1 MTSAEPGPLVLL
13 GEIDD
18 LVERLDRWSN
28 RPVPWG
34 PARRGQFAVKR
45 LVEQLTRVRVRLTAP
60 LVVATFGG
68 TGTGKSSLVNALVGE
83 DVSPSGRER
92 PTTRRPLLF
101 VPPSAD
107 VAQFGLP
114 LDEVEVVRSSAP
126 LLRDIALLD
135 LPDPDTAE
143 GCGDGADAD
152 HFGDAVAVSE
162 SARSNTSRLRRLLP
176 FCDVL
181 LCTSTQQKYR
191 SARVGDE
198 MLRGADGC
206 RLLFVQ
212 THADL
217 DVDIRDDWRS
227 RLPATVAVEDLFF
240 VDSRRALE
248 SRVSGTPADGEFG
261 RLEQVLTTQ
270 LAATER
276 VRVRWANV
284 GDLTASALAEID
296 ALLAAAAPRVDR
308 LREVLESQRREATAR
323 IVARIDEELSQS
335 RGLWE
340 RRLLSAAIDQWGLT
354 PLVALLRMANGL
366 GGWLASLAMFR
377 ARTTAQVAII
387 GVSEGLRRMSR
398 ARHDAQDD
406 QRLASLAAD
415 GLGVVSDHAARL
427 IAEGYAREAEL
438 EPTPSA
444 AAGGDASPPRDGQL
458 AELLL
463 VEARA
468 AVDRLVEQTAADG
481 ARLARYGAELVLALF
496 LAQVAWK
503 PAKNFF
509 YEHPWLD
516 RPLLSSDYYIHA
528 AVFATLLGGL
538 LVTWVSRSLRAALAR
553 RLPAVLAGLAE
564 QSALASDSGAP
575 PLYRACIEVRDFRDE
590 LSTLRHRAS
599 DLRARLQGEP
609 LGSSLPPRATRDAVS
624 TPRPASSRKS

>member
-1 MTSAEPGPLVLL
+1 
-13 GEIDD
+13 
-18 LVERLDRWSN
+18 
-28 RPVPWG
+28 
-34 PARRGQFAVKR
+34 
-45 LVEQLTRVRVRLTAP
+45 
-60 LVVATFGG
+60 
-68 TGTGKSSLVNALVGE
+68 
-83 DVSPSGRER
+83 
-92 PTTRRPLLF
+92 
-101 VPPSAD
+101 
-107 VAQFGLP
+107 
-114 LDEVEVVRSSAP
+114 
-126 LLRDIALLD
+126 
-135 LPDPDTAE
+135 
-143 GCGDGADAD
+143 
-152 HFGDAVAVSE
+152 
-162 SARSNTSRLRRLLP
+162 
-176 FCDVL
+176 
-181 LCTSTQQKYR
+181 
-191 SARVGDE
+191 

-217 DVDIRDDWRS
+217 DADIRDDWRS

-240 VDSRRALE
+240 VDSRRVLE
-248 SRVSGTPADGEFG
+248 ARAAGKPADGEFG

-296 ALLAAAAPRVDR
+296 ARLAAEAPRVDR
-308 LREVLESQRREATAR
+308 LREILETQRREAAAR
-323 IVARIDEELSQS
+323 IVARIEEELSQS

-354 PLVALLRMANGL
+354 PLVALLRIANGL

-438 EPTPSA
+438 EPAPSSAADTSTPS
-444 AAGGDASPPRDGQL
+444 RDGQL
-458 AELLL
+458 AESMLA
-463 VEARA
+463 EARA
-468 AVDRLVEQTAADG
+468 AVDRLVERTAADG
-481 ARLARYGAELVLALF
+481 ARLTRYGAELVLALF
-496 LAQVAWK
+496 LAQIAWK

-509 YEHPWLD
+509 IEYPWLD

-528 AVFATLLGGL
+528 AVFSTLLGGL
-538 LVTWVSRSLRAALAR
+538 LVTWVARSLRAALAR

-564 QSALASDSGAP
+564 QSALASGSGAP
-575 PLYRACIEVRDFRDE
+575 PLYRACVEVREFRGE
-590 LSTLRHRAS
+590 LGTLRQRAA
-599 DLRARLQGEP
+599 DLRARLPREP
-609 LGSSLPPRATRDAVS
+609 LGAALPPRVSREAATAARPGATRGS
-624 TPRPASSRKS
+624 